1 MKLLKYLLLTFLLM
15 IFVPNLGA
23 QSFVEK
29 VIALQSQTIEGKWN
43 GKIQLGAQTLTFV
56 FEIDTTRNEVT
67 FGVIEQGA
75 TGIPT
80 TVEFLGPD
88 SISVKSEMAKCTYS
102 GKLQSGII
110 KGKFAQ
116 NGYQMPLDLIPG
128 DVKFVRPQEP
138 SEPFPFKTEEVKFR
152 NEAAGV
158 NLAGTLNWPEGYK
171 QGDSVPAVLFIT
183 GSGKQNRD
191 EGLFG
196 HKPFLVLSYA
206 LAKAGIASLV
216 YDDRGAGSSTG
227 DFNSANV
234 ADFAEDAAAGL
245 AFLRNIPAFSRI
257 GVIGHSEGGLI
268 AYMLASE
275 NKADFIVSMA
285 GPAMS
290 IDSLI
295 FVQLNTLARLQGAGD
310 GVFKSVSQAR
320 QYMLAASGNSP
331 VTEYFLN
338 IKPAE
343 YVSKI
348 TCPVFALDGS
358 LDPNVPP
365 EENIAAL
372 KANLPGPV
380 IDASGKADVKDA
392 VQMVKLYPGL
402 NHLFQHATTGNPMEI
417 SSIEETISPEV
428 ITDIIAWIKSLRIFH
443 G

>member
-23 QSFVEK
+23 QSFLEK

-56 FEIDTTRNEVT
+56 FEIDTARSEVT
-67 FGVIEQGA
+67 FGVIEQGGA
-75 TGIPT
+75 GIPT

-88 SISVKSEMAKCTYS
+88 SISVKSGMANCTYS

-116 NGYQMPLDLIPG
+116 NGYVFPLDLTPG
-128 DVKFVRPQEP
+128 DIKFVRPQEP
-138 SEPFPFKTEEVKFR
+138 SEPYPYKTEEVKFR
-152 NEAAGV
+152 NEASGV
-158 NLAGTLNWPEGYK
+158 ELAGTLRWPEGYAS
-171 QGDSVPAVLFIT
+171 GDKVPVALFVT
-183 GSGKQNRD
+183 GSGKQDRN
-191 EGLFG
+191 EGLCG
-196 HKPFLVLSYA
+196 HKPFLVLSDA

-245 AFLRNIPAFSRI
+245 AFLRNFSAFSKI

-275 NKADFIVSMA
+275 NKTDFIVSLA
-285 GPAMS
+285 GPAMQ

-295 FVQLNTLARLQGAGD
+295 YVQLNALARLQGAGD
-310 GVFKSVSQAR
+310 GVFKSVAQAR

-365 EENIAAL
+365 KENIAAL

-380 IDASGKADVKDA
+380 VDASGKADVKGA
-392 VQMVKLYPGL
+392 AQIVKLYPGL
-402 NHLFQHATTGNPMEI
+402 NHLYQHATTGSPMEI

-428 ITDIIAWIKSLRIFH
+428 ITDIITWIKSIGISH
-443 G
+443 D